1 MTMGVNLQ
9 KEEFSLA
16 YVRAVATVAG
26 YHTSRPEYDQD
37 SVDLSIAS
45 VGSKGTSHSPRLDI
59 QAKCT
64 SRNIDTDKTINF
76 PLPLKNYDDL
86 RANVM
91 VPRILIVVTVPTDIS
106 DWLTQSEEQLIL
118 KYCGYWKSLSG
129 LPATDNATSVTVS
142 LPRSQIFSPP
152 ALQDIMHIVDRDGH
166 L

>member
-1 MTMGVNLQ
+1 MPMDVNLQ

-26 YHTSRPEYDQD
+26 YHTSRLDYDED

-45 VGSKGTSHSPRLDI
+45 VGSRGTSRSPKLDI

-64 SRNIDTDKTINF
+64 SQNIVSDETINF
-76 PLPLKNYDDL
+76 PLPIKNYDDL
-86 RANVM
+86 RADVL
-91 VPRILIVVTVPTDIS
+91 VPRILIVVTVPVDVCNWIS
-106 DWLTQSEEQLIL
+106 QSEEQLVL

-129 LPATDNATSVTVS
+129 LPATNNTTTVS
-142 LPRSQIFSPP
+142 FNLPRSQVFSPV
-152 ALQDIMHIVDRDGH
+152 ALKDIMETVDRDGR